1 MTYEGKIFE
10 EGGYVNYYSNIAFFE
25 TNVILNSGVI
35 FEVNSKIALTK
46 NS

>member
-1 MTYEGKIFE
+1 MHTNNLNTVKVIFADSK
-10 EGGYVNYYSNIAFFE
+10 YNYE